1 MMANTKRRK
10 RRERRV
16 QHVKLNKKPI
26 AKAREA
32 KSDDVAFA
40 LRIIQ
45 INKWVAL
52 TAVLPVIYISFNLRR
67 LFHVAPKLLFFCI
80 LTSLFILAL
89 KRTFQRSIAETYADL
104 TLMDSAKW
112 LRFFSVG
119 LLSTSIFTTIIFIIP
134 ILYVG
139 GYIGRIVQMLPT
151 WGQVGDRLSVTLT
164 FLLGAAVSGVLGNFL
179 YDILKTWFLKRKA

>member
-1 MMANTKRRK
+1 MANTKRRK
-10 RRERRV
+10 RRERRL

-26 AKAREA
+26 AKASET

-52 TAVLPVIYISFNLRR
+52 TAVIPVIYIVFNLRR
-67 LFHVAPKLLFFCI
+67 LFYIAPRLLLFCI
-80 LTSLFILAL
+80 LTSIFVVAL
-89 KRTFQRSIAETYADL
+89 KRTFQRSIVETYADL

-134 ILYVG
+134 IVYAE
-139 GYIGRIVQMLPT
+139 GYIGRTVQMLPT
-151 WGQVGDRLSVTLT
+151 WGQVGDKLSVTLT
-164 FLLGAAVSGVLGNFL
+164 FVLSAAFSGVLGNFL